1 MVRLDSVTVPPI
13 APATA
18 IVPLVPE
25 LNINAWV
32 LLVVPLIVPVPVKPI
47 ARPALLPVVLSNV
60 ILLVSVTGP
69 T

>member
-32 LLVVPLIVPVPVKPI
+32 LLVVPLIVPVPVNPI

-60 ILLVSVTGP
+60 ILFVSVTGP